1 MNGKEKKK
9 KDYLKWMF
17 SNSNEEIVYIPLNIN
32 LHIII
37 IFMDMHAFIYVINH
51 ILLNEDRITF

>member
-1 MNGKEKKK
+1 
-9 KDYLKWMF
+9 MF

-32 LHIII
+32 LYIII
-37 IFMDMHAFIYVINH
+37 IFMDMHAIIYVINH